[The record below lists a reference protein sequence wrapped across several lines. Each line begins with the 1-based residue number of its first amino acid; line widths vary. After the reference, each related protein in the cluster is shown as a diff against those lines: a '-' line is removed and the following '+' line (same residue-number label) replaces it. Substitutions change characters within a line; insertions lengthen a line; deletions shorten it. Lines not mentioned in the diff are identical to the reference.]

1 MKSVIAPIS
10 ALLLSSAMLLMGNGL
25 QGILLPV
32 RGGLENFSPLDLG
45 ILGSVYFLGFGAG
58 CLHGARLIGA
68 VGHIRVFAAMVA
80 IVSAN
85 ALLHPLAV
93 SPVLWWLLRGIT
105 GYCFAVLF
113 MVIESWLNERST
125 SETRGTIFSLYTI
138 INLTVITLGQL
149 MLPFGNPAGLPLFS
163 VVSILI
169 SLAAVP
175 VSLSRAAAPAPV
187 QVVRIRPFHIY
198 RVSPVGFVGCLTVGL
213 VNGAFWSLAPVF
225 AHQTGANITGV
236 AIFMS
241 STVIAG
247 ALGQWPLGRL
257 SDRIDRRK
265 VILGACVM
273 AAAAGIGLTIF
284 HGRGAA
290 FTYPFAWIY
299 GFFTFA
305 LYALSVAHTNDFV
318 EPEDYVETSSS
329 LLLLYA
335 IGAVTGPPVAAI
347 AMKFVGPSGLFLFA
361 AVCLAMLAGFAFW
374 RMTIRERAPQED
386 RADFADSIRLAQT
399 VSAVEPLSEDL
410 GGAHE
415 TAIAG
420 HEDELEET
428 PAGRDRP

>member
-10 ALLLSSAMLLMGNGL
+10 ALLLSNALLLMGNGL
-25 QGILLPV
+25 QGILLPI
-32 RGGLENFSPLDLG
+32 RGGMEHFSPLDLG
-45 ILGSVYFLGFGAG
+45 VLGGVYFLGFGVG
-58 CLHGARLIGA
+58 CLHGPRLIRD

-85 ALLHPLAV
+85 ALVHPLAV
-93 SPVLWWLLRGIT
+93 SAVLWWMLRGIT

-125 SETRGTIFSLYTI
+125 SETRGSVFSLYTI

-149 MLPFGNPAGLPLFS
+149 MLPFGNPSDLPLFS

-187 QVVRIRPFHIY
+187 QVVRVRPLHIY

-213 VNGAFWSLAPVF
+213 VNGAFWSLAPIF
-225 AHQTGANITGV
+225 AQQSGANNTGV
-236 AIFMS
+236 ALFMS

-247 ALGQWPLGRL
+247 ALGQWPLGML

-265 VILGACVM
+265 VIFGAGLM
-273 AAAAGIGLTIF
+273 AAAAGVGLMVF
-284 HGRGAA
+284 QGHGATY
-290 FTYPFAWIY
+290 TYPLAWAF
-299 GFFTFA
+299 GFFSFA

-318 EPEDYVETSSS
+318 DPTDYVETSSS

-335 IGAVTGPPVAAI
+335 IGAVVGPPVAAI
-347 AMKFVGPSGLFLFA
+347 TMNFAGPGGLFLFA
-361 AVCLAMLAGFAFW
+361 ALCLAGLAAFSFW
-374 RMTIRERAPQED
+374 RISQRERAAEED

-410 GGAHE
+410 SEYHDTE
-415 TAIAG
+415 IAG
-420 HEDELEET
+420 HEDELEPEET
-428 PAGRDRP
+428 QENRS